1 MTVKEKKEKFINAW
15 GCLGPK
21 WGINKTM
28 AHIHALLLF
37 ECEPL
42 CSHQIM
48 EQLEISR
55 GNVNQNLRCLS
66 SWGLITGVSK
76 EGDRK
81 EYFVAEKDMWKVF
94 TQIIKKRKE
103 TELVP
108 LQEMLKELCESPTE
122 SSEET
127 ITEAKEFDKTICE
140 MKLFADKADGMLDHF
155 TGSENS
161 WIIKGF
167 KMMMR

>member
-1 MTVKEKKEKFINAW
+1 MTVEEKKQKFIDTW

-37 ECEPL
+37 ECQPL
-42 CSHQIM
+42 CADEVM
-48 EQLEISR
+48 NQLEISR
-55 GNVNQNLRCLS
+55 GNVNMNLRCLV
-66 SWGLITGVSK
+66 SWGLISGVSK

-81 EYFVAEKDMWKVF
+81 EYFIAEKDMWKVF

-103 TELVP
+103 TELEP
-108 LQEMLKELCESPTE
+108 LQQMLTELCAAPTDESADA
-122 SSEET
+122 
-127 ITEAKEFDKTICE
+127 IEFDKTICE
-140 MKLFADKADGMLDHF
+140 MKLFADKADGMLDNF
-155 TGSENS
+155 IGSENS
-161 WIIKGF
+161 WMIKGL